1 MSGSPQHEHVDHV
14 DHVDHVEHRAD
25 DAHDAHDEA
34 LAGSDLTRSAVSATL
49 HCLTGCSI
57 GEVLG
62 MVIGT
67 AAGLGGWA
75 TVVLS
80 IVLASASARA
90 HHHPGAG
97 AGLPFRKAAK
107 VALASD
113 TVSIATMEVTDN
125 AVVLLVPG
133 ALNAGLSTVLFWASL
148 GVSLVVAFVV
158 TVPVNRALIRRGRG
172 HAVIHDPTTT
182 ESADAVR
189 SRLPVKGSIAPS
201 WVARGQRW

>member
-1 MSGSPQHEHVDHV
+1 
-14 DHVDHVEHRAD
+14 
-25 DAHDAHDEA
+25 
-34 LAGSDLTRSAVSATL
+34 
-49 HCLTGCSI
+49 
-57 GEVLG
+57 

-80 IVLASASARA
+80 IVLAFGFGYGLTITPVLR
-90 HHHPGAG
+90 
-97 AGLPFRKAAK
+97 AGLPFRDAAK

-148 GVSLVVAFVV
+148 GVSLVIAFIV

-172 HAVIHDPTTT
+172 HAVMH
-182 ESADAVR
+182 
-189 SRLPVKGSIAPS
+189 
-201 WVARGQRW
+201 QYHQH